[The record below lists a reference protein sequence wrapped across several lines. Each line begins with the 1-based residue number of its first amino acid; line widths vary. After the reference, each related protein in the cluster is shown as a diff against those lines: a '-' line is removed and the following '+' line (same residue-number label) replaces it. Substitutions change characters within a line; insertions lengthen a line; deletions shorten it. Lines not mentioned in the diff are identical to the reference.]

1 MYFLNTFSF
10 KYRTKKKNKFKTWK
24 NRELIKKILSTI
36 KICIHNTK
44 DQRRE
49 LRSHRA
55 LKEKKGNKKKH
66 VLMFDRHL
74 PRCII
79 IHQIDLACPLVLKA
93 SRQTNLV
100 NECKHAHC
108 TYPTGTLEENSRK
121 QTIIIIRAL
130 ITIEK

>member
-1 MYFLNTFSF
+1 MYPQYKRPKGENSDPIALL
-10 KYRTKKKNKFKTWK
+10 KKK
-24 NRELIKKILSTI
+24 
-36 KICIHNTK
+36 
-44 DQRRE
+44 
-49 LRSHRA
+49 
-55 LKEKKGNKKKH
+55 KKGKKKKH

-74 PRCII
+74 PRCIT